1 MKSSSPNPNQMNF
14 LHANLI
20 DQLNP
25 KHPLLKLAEV
35 LPWDY
40 FETEFTPLYSD
51 SGRGQPGKPIRLMV
65 GLSILKHLENL
76 SDEVLVQRWVQNPY
90 YQAFCGEVE
99 FQWALPCDP
108 SEMTV
113 FRKRIGAEGFEKIF
127 AVSIALHGESATEE
141 EMCVDTTV
149 QEKNI
154 TFPTD
159 AKQYRKIHGHLLKLA
174 RGEGIKLPR
183 TYEKEVKQLK
193 QHTRFAHHPKNRK
206 KARKAVKRLKTIAG
220 RLLREI
226 QRQMSEAQHKRHT
239 QRLALYRR
247 VLKQKRQDKNKIYSL
262 HEPHIYCMSKGKEHK
277 KYEFG
282 TKASLAKTRD
292 SNILIGALAFETN
305 TYDGHTLAEVTA
317 QIERLIE
324 TVPAIALCDRGYRGK
339 SKINDTRIMTP
350 SPARKNASQA
360 IIEQMR
366 KRFRRRAAIE
376 PVIGHL
382 KSDHR
387 LNRNFLKGFTGDQI
401 NLMMA
406 AAAFNFRKWMRA
418 VIFWRQKI
426 GSFIR
431 DILIT
436 RYRVIGNGCF

>member
-1 MKSSSPNPNQMNF
+1 MNF
-14 LHANLI
+14 LHANLL

-25 KHPLLKLAEV
+25 KHPLLKLADAI
-35 LPWDY
+35 PWDY
-40 FETEFTPLYSD
+40 FETEFALLYSD
-51 SGRGQPGKPIRLMV
+51 TGRGQPGKPIRLMV
-65 GLSILKHLENL
+65 GLSILKHLDNL

-113 FRKRIGAEGFEKIF
+113 FRKRLGSEGFEKIF
-127 AVSIALHGESATEE
+127 AASIALHGESAIEE
-141 EMCVDTTV
+141 EVCIDTTV

-159 AKQYRKIHGHLLKLA
+159 AKQYRKIHTHCLRLA
-174 RGEGIKLPR
+174 RGEGLKLPR
-183 TYEKEVKQLK
+183 TYENEVNRLK
-193 QHTRFAHHPKNRK
+193 QHTRFARHPKNRK
-206 KARKAVKRLKTIAG
+206 RARKAVKRLKTIAG

-226 QRQMSEAQHKRHT
+226 QRQMSEQQQHRHAE
-239 QRLALYRR
+239 RLALYQR
-247 VLKQKRQDKNKIYSL
+247 VLKQKRNDKNKIYSL

-292 SNILIGALAFETN
+292 SNIFIGALAFETN
-305 TYDGHTLAEVTA
+305 TYDGHTLEDVLA
-317 QIERLIE
+317 QIGRVIDV
-324 TVPAIALCDRGYRGK
+324 VPAIALCDRGYRGK
-339 SKINDTRIMTP
+339 SKVDDTRIMTP
-350 SPARKNASQA
+350 KPARKNASQETLA
-360 IIEQMR
+360 QMR

-401 NLMMA
+401 NLLMA
-406 AAAFNFRKWMRA
+406 AAAFNFRKWMRI
-418 VIFWRQKI
+418 VIFWHQNI
-426 GSFIR
+426 GALIR
-431 DILIT
+431 GMLIY
-436 RYRVIGNGCF
+436 RYRVSRNGCF